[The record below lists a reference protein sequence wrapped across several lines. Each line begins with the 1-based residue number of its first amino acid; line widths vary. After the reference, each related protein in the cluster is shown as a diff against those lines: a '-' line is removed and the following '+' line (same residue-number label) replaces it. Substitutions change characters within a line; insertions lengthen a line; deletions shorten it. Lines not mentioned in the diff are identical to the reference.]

1 MTNKDQHIR
10 LKLDRPLAFFDI
22 ESTGTSPRGD
32 RIIDMAITKIFPDGE
47 RRTYTYRV
55 NPEMPIPEG
64 STRIHGI
71 TDDDVRESPTF
82 KEIAEKVCE
91 LLDDSDLAG
100 YNIVRFDVPML
111 QEEFKRAGVTF
122 DTESR
127 RMIDVQRI
135 FHRKEPRDLSAA
147 LSFYCGEMHMG
158 AHGAEDDVLA
168 TIRVLEGQYDKYNDL
183 PTDPDALHDYCN
195 PKDPDW
201 VDRTGRQ
208 VPPRPR
214 DPLVRSRRH
223 ADSVAADARRSRRAH
238 LLQPV
243 CRAANL
249 RRRAAA
255 WRLLRHKVR
264 PHGLYS
270 TPLNRCN
277 R

>member
-1 MTNKDQHIR
+1 ML

-32 RIIDMAITKIFPDGE
+32 RIIDLAVTKLFPDGE

-201 VDRTGRQ
+201 VDRTGRLRWENGQ
-208 VPPRPR
+208 VSINFGKNKGRPLA
-214 DPLVRSRRH
+214 DLVRN
-223 ADSVAADARRSRRAH
+223 DPNFIKWMLRSDFPQDTRLIVENAMNGTWPERPKPSNGI
-238 LLQPV
+238 QP
-243 CRAANL
+243 AE
-249 RRRAAA
+249 
-255 WRLLRHKVR
+255 
-264 PHGLYS
+264 
-270 TPLNRCN
+270 
-277 R
+277 

>member
-1 MTNKDQHIR
+1 MTKREQHIR

-22 ESTGTSPRGD
+22 ESTGVSPRGD
-32 RIIDMAITKIFPDGE
+32 RIIDLAVTKLFPDGE

-82 KEIAEKVCE
+82 KDIADKVLE

-111 QEEFKRAGVTF
+111 QEEFKRAGLSF
-122 DTESR
+122 DAESR
-127 RMIDVQRI
+127 RLIDVQRI
-135 FHRKEPRDLSAA
+135 FHRREPRDLSAA

-168 TIRVLEGQYDKYNDL
+168 TIRVLEGQYDQYGDL

-201 VDRTGRQ
+201 VDRTGRLRWENGQ
-208 VPPRPR
+208 VAINFGKNKGRPLA
-214 DPLVRSRRH
+214 DLVRK
-223 ADSVAADARRSRRAH
+223 DPNFIKWMLRSDFPQDTRLIVENAKNGTWPERPKPSNGM
-238 LLQPV
+238 QP
-243 CRAANL
+243 A
-249 RRRAAA
+249 
-255 WRLLRHKVR
+255 K
-264 PHGLYS
+264 
-270 TPLNRCN
+270 
-277 R
+277 